1 MLKAAYHPP
10 HGRRLN
16 GQRPFG
22 GILRETEQA
31 PEPFHRVRV
40 ESMNLSMG
48 GGPNQ
53 NQQKKGVDWSCGQK
67 LCTRN
72 FFISNL
78 AVSLPVPVPEVL
90 LLHCRVH
97 AQKPTSGF
105 AAEGSGGAG
114 RGEES
119 QSARCNLPR
128 EQFSAKDVTCTF
140 PRHAS
145 RAPSASITPNCGQDR
160 D

>member
-1 MLKAAYHPP
+1 MASAHSE
-10 HGRRLN
+10 GSSERRSRHRSLSPCAS
-16 GQRPFG
+16 RVD
-22 GILRETEQA
+22 
-31 PEPFHRVRV
+31 EPLH
-40 ESMNLSMG
+40 G
-48 GGPNQ
+48 GGPKPK